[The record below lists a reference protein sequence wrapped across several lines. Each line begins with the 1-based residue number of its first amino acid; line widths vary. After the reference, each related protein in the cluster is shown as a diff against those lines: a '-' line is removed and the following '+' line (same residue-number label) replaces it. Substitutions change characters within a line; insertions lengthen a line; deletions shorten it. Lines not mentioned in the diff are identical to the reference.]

1 MNKNNLHKANKD
13 ASYEVLSKQYSDE
26 ELAESFVFPSSLN
39 EEERKE
45 AHAEFIKIRQA
56 QLNAMSDEE
65 LMYGALLRMKYLISD
80 YLDQE
85 DYNERYSFAHQLQE
99 YIKTTRRNQK
109 ELSNELGID
118 KTKLSK
124 LLKEKI
130 NPSIELCF
138 RLEKHSDEI
147 LSAKL
152 WYRLYLKQ
160 LEQELVE
167 KDGIRK
173 AEYEQVKG
181 SVSVGL
187 TG

>member
-1 MNKNNLHKANKD
+1 MNKNNLHKDNKG
-13 ASYEVLSKQYSDE
+13 ASYEVLSKQYSDK

-39 EEERKE
+39 DKERRE
-45 AHAEFIKIRQA
+45 AHAEFLKIRQA

-65 LMYGALLRMKYLISD
+65 LMYGALLRMKYLIND
-80 YLDQE
+80 YLDQD
-85 DYNERYSFAHQLQE
+85 DYDERYSYANQLRE
-99 YIKTTRRNQK
+99 YIKITRRSQK
-109 ELSNELGID
+109 VLSDELGID

-138 RLEKHSDEI
+138 RLEKHSDTI
-147 LSAKL
+147 LSARL

-160 LEQELVE
+160 LEQELVK
-167 KDGIRK
+167 KDKVRRD
-173 AEYEQVKG
+173 EYEQVKG
-181 SVSVGL
+181 SISLGL

>member
-1 MNKNNLHKANKD
+1 
-13 ASYEVLSKQYSDE
+13 
-26 ELAESFVFPSSLN
+26 
-39 EEERKE
+39 
-45 AHAEFIKIRQA
+45 
-56 QLNAMSDEE
+56 
-65 LMYGALLRMKYLISD
+65 
-80 YLDQE
+80 
-85 DYNERYSFAHQLQE
+85 QE

-109 ELSNELGID
+109 ELSHELGID

-138 RLEKHSDEI
+138 RLEKHSDTI

-160 LEQELVE
+160 LEQELVK
-167 KDGIRK
+167 KDEIRK

-181 SVSVGL
+181 SISLGL